1 MRSMSE
7 KKQNSRIWWYKG
19 QKEDHSFVRG
29 PFTWE
34 EIIQRLE
41 KEVISESTM
50 VKRSADVYWQ
60 ELSGCLHGKK
70 RSWGLMIAGLVC
82 VTVAFLSLFFY
93 AATRRP
99 NMIGPGPSCS
109 RGCNRFREDR
119 PGEAAA
125 RVCIIRVPCH
135 GNKPGRGTTRS
146 NSYRRNPLTK
156 DAIIKLGNDT
166 RASHGLTALAE
177 SQLLNKI
184 AEERLHDMFQKQYIG
199 HVSPAGE
206 QASDHAQRVGY
217 HYKIIAE
224 NIASGNFLNNQ
235 KVIDGWM
242 QSPGHR
248 QNILST
254 ETKEIGVA
262 IERGQYQGANMWIA
276 VQIFGLQSPPL
287 STKKRCTPPS
297 QDLYAELESGKTEM
311 MNLDNRLAR
320 FKQDLDQEISAIEA
334 DRRYVGNNGQGAYN
348 LNVRVNSYNEKVAWY
363 NSSLADLMAKRAILK
378 SMAEDYNRRVQA
390 YHDCESSGN

>member
-1 MRSMSE
+1 MSSDKE
-7 KKQNSRIWWYKG
+7 TGRIWWYKG
-19 QKEDHSFVRG
+19 TKENHSFVRG

-60 ELSGCLHGKK
+60 ELSGCLHDKK
-70 RSWGLMIAGLVC
+70 KPWGLMIAGLVC
-82 VTVAFLSLFFY
+82 VGVAILFLVLY
-93 AATRRP
+93 AP
-99 NMIGPGPSCS
+99 NKELGWSTFGPS
-109 RGCNRFREDR
+109 
-119 PGEAAA
+119 AA
-125 RVCIIRVPCH
+125 RDASDSGRSAWGGSGQGVYNQVPASQQQ
-135 GNKPGRGTTRS
+135 TRS
-146 NSYRRNPLTK
+146 RNNTQQFVPQESLTK

-166 RASHGLTALAE
+166 RASHGFTALAE
-177 SQLLNKI
+177 SQLLDKI

-199 HVSPAGE
+199 HVSPTGE

-248 QNILST
+248 QNILSPD
-254 ETKEIGVA
+254 TKEIGVA
-262 IERGQYQGANMWIA
+262 IERGQYQGANLWIA

-297 QDLYAELESGKTEM
+297 QDLYTELESGKTEM
-311 MNLDNRLAR
+311 TNLDNRLAR

-348 LNVRVNSYNEKVAWY
+348 LNVRVNSYNEKVTWY
-363 NSSLADLMAKRAILK
+363 NDSLADLMAKRAILK

-390 YHDCESSGN
+390 YHDCENSGN